1 MNETSVKRVIKR
13 QFNAII
19 DEEMK
24 LRRVLDMETNDE
36 HPEALFSGLYT
47 RVEQHLDEINRL
59 QNRIVLLQDLVN
71 QNERY
76 GSSLYR
82 RAIRRRGLCIL

>member
-1 MNETSVKRVIKR
+1 MNQTSVKRVIKR

-24 LRRVLDMETNDE
+24 LRRVLAMETNDE
-36 HPEALFSGLYT
+36 NPEALFSGLYT

-71 QNERY
+71 PE
-76 GSSLYR
+76 
-82 RAIRRRGLCIL
+82 

>member
-24 LRRVLDMETNDE
+24 LRRGLAMETNDE

-47 RVEQHLDEINRL
+47 RVEQHLDEIIRL

-71 QNERY
+71 PE
-76 GSSLYR
+76 
-82 RAIRRRGLCIL
+82 

>member
-24 LRRVLDMETNDE
+24 LHRVLDMETNDE

-71 QNERY
+71 QE
-76 GSSLYR
+76 
-82 RAIRRRGLCIL
+82 